1 MSLTFKKLT
10 QGQWKVP
17 LVKIFYG
24 FADQPFDKF
33 QTPLG
38 PLKPQGKKLILTL
51 NLAQLVQDTLDLGH
65 SAQLH
70 QLGKSLALYLCSI
83 SNIYASGFS
92 QFS

>member
-1 MSLTFKKLT
+1 MSFTIKKLT
-10 QGQWKVP
+10 QGQWKVA
-17 LVKIFYG
+17 LVQIFYG

-33 QTPLG
+33 YPSQSPKTS
-38 PLKPQGKKLILTL
+38 GKKLILTL

-65 SAQLH
+65 SAQLR